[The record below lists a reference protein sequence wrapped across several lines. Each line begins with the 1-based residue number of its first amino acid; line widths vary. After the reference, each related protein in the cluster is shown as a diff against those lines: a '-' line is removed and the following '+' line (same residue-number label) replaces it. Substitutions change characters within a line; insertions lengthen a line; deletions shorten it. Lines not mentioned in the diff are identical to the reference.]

1 MPNELKSL
9 SEIFNES
16 IFRIPDYQRGYAWL
30 TDQLVDFWE
39 DLVNLP
45 QGKNHYTGLLSI
57 KRVNDWSTSYK
68 DEEWL
73 LNKGYKLFHI
83 VDGQQRLTTFSIFVH
98 EIISFIKSLYPNQK
112 EGEIY
117 FCDSSLKEIRE
128 KYISKKRPPNFVI
141 TTFFFGYEKGNP
153 SSDYLIHKVYDEPD
167 GGTISESFYTKN
179 LLVAKNFFA
188 NNIRL
193 VYEKRGIE
201 GIESLYIKLTQQL
214 KFNIHDIDSEY
225 DEYVAFETMNNR
237 GKRLTNLELLK
248 NRLIYLTTL
257 FSSDIVDDAE
267 RGCVRDDINKA
278 WKEIYYQLGR
288 NKDPLSDDEFLRA
301 HWITYYQY
309 SRKKGDDYIHF
320 LLRHFS
326 AKNVFSEH
334 GVAEDQSQD
343 TPLSDYDDAEDLV
356 DEQESDEEETTKTI
370 THIEIDNYVKSLQNF
385 AEPWFYSWFPLSDGY
400 DATEEEKKLIDRLN
414 RIGIG
419 YFRPLVVAAMS
430 MKEQTTS
437 EERCAL
443 YEAIER
449 FIFVSFRL
457 GGYQANYMSSEYYNK
472 SRQILK
478 GECTLAE
485 VTQRLNELTDRDHSA
500 LDSFI
505 GRVKKMFD
513 SGGGFYS
520 WWGLR
525 YFLFEYEAKLTG
537 EKGLQRDGNLSS
549 WRLFTTSEK
558 EKVSIEH
565 ILPQTPTEWYWQNQ
579 FRNYTSE
586 EIGILSGSLG
596 NLLPLSQSINSSLQN
611 DSFEEKKNPKSSKR
625 RGYTN
630 GSHSEIEVAQYRD
643 WTAQNIYDRGIKLLN
658 FLEERWR
665 ITISQDQKNRL
676 LNIDFV
682 HDGRKEKAELLM
694 TSAKDY
700 TSYIA
705 KILTEKLGL
714 PWVEKRDNCVYCCTQ
729 QIDQIVSTVEKNTWT
744 GGRLISY
751 EFECDEETG
760 ISLFCKIASR
770 ADAVCDSVYN
780 QCVKNSAFTNIKYE
794 FNGVPK
800 PTKRKRWVVVF
811 ERELLTSIEMANGL
825 RENEQCLVDR
835 VEQLFSND
843 IVELERLIF

>member
-30 TDQLVDFWE
+30 KDQLVDFWE

-45 QGKNHYTGLLSI
+45 HGKNHYTGLLSI
-57 KRVNDWSTSYK
+57 KRVNDWSSSYK
-68 DEEWL
+68 NEEWL
-73 LNKGYKLFHI
+73 LNKGYKLYHI

-98 EIISFIKSLYPNQK
+98 EILSFVKSLHPDQS
-112 EGEIY
+112 ESEIY
-117 FCDSSLKEIRE
+117 FCDSSLKEIQE

-141 TTFFFGYEKGNP
+141 TTFFFGYETGNP
-153 SSDYLIHKVYDEPD
+153 SSDYLVHKVYDEPD

-179 LLVAKNFFA
+179 LLAAKNFFA
-188 NNIRL
+188 NNIKL
-193 VYEKRGIE
+193 VYEKNGIKE
-201 GIESLYIKLTQQL
+201 IESLFTKLTQQL
-214 KFNIHDIDSEY
+214 KFNIHDIDSDY
-225 DEYVAFETMNNR
+225 DVFVAFETMNNR

-257 FSSDIVDDAE
+257 FNSDVVDDAE
-267 RGCVRDDINKA
+267 RAQVRDDINNA

-301 HWITYYQY
+301 HWITYYHY

-334 GVAEDQSQD
+334 GVAEDWSQEN
-343 TPLSDYDDAEDLV
+343 PLSDYEETEDVV
-356 DEQESDEEETTKTI
+356 DEPETEEEESTQTL

-385 AEPWFYSWFPLSDGY
+385 AEPWYYSWFPFDNGY

-430 MKEQTTS
+430 LKTQTS
-437 EERCAL
+437 PEERCAL

-449 FIFVSFRL
+449 FIFISFRL
-457 GGYQANYMSSEYYNK
+457 GGYQASYLSSEYYK
-472 SRQILK
+472 KARQILK
-478 GECTLAE
+478 GESTLAQ
-485 VTQRLNELTDRDHSA
+485 VTQRLNELTDNDHAA

-505 GRVKKMFD
+505 GRTKKMFD
-513 SGGGFYS
+513 AGGGFYS

-525 YFLFEYEAKLTG
+525 YFLYEYEAKLTG

-579 FRNYTSE
+579 FRNYSSDE
-586 EIGILSGSLG
+586 VKILSGSLG

-630 GSHSEIEVAQYRD
+630 GSHSEIEVAQNKD
-643 WTAQNIYDRGIKLLN
+643 WSADSIYARGMQLLHFMEDRWHIA
-658 FLEERWR
+658 
-665 ITISQDQKNRL
+665 ISQVQKGRL
-676 LNIDFV
+676 LNIDFI
-682 HDGRKEKAELLM
+682 HDGREEKPELLM
-694 TSAKDY
+694 TSPKDY
-700 TSYIA
+700 TAYIA
-705 KILTEKLGL
+705 TILTDKLLL
-714 PWVEKRDNCVYCCTQ
+714 PWVEKRESSVFCGTQ
-729 QIDQIVSTVEKNTWT
+729 KIDHIVSAAEKNAWE
-744 GGRLISY
+744 GGRLIAY
-751 EFECDEETG
+751 ELECKTQTG
-760 ISLFCKIASR
+760 IKLFCKIASR
-770 ADAVCDSVYN
+770 METACDDVYKK
-780 QCVKNSAFTNIKYE
+780 CVKNSSYTNIQYE
-794 FNGVPK
+794 VNGSRK
-800 PTKRKRWVVVF
+800 PTKRRRWVIVF
-811 ERELLTSIEMANGL
+811 EREVMTPIEMAKGL
-825 RENEQCLVDR
+825 RENEQCLCDKI
-835 VEQLFSND
+835 QDLFSKD
-843 IVELERLIF
+843 IAELERLIY